1 MNSASS
7 SAKSNEHPLLN
18 VSLPSS
24 KICTRQRITLIK
36 INGAELKLK
45 GRNSEHK
52 VLNFAF
58 NFLREAQLFF
68 VIFVNVNVMV
78 TLTYIKLV

>member
-1 MNSASS
+1 MNSVSS

-18 VSLPSS
+18 LSLPSS
-24 KICTRQRITLIK
+24 KIFTRQRITSIK
-36 INGAELKLK
+36 INGAELNLM

-52 VLNFAF
+52 VPNFAF

-68 VIFVNVNVMV
+68 VIVVNVNVMV
-78 TLTYIKLV
+78 TLTYIKFI